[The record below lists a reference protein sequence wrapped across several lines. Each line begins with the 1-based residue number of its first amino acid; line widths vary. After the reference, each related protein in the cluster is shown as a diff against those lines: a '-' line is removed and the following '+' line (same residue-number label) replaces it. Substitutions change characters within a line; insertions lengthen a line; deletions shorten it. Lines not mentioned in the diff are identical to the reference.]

1 MNMLLR
7 DKRIRVIHKKN
18 GGACEA
24 RNVGL
29 NEATGDYILVI
40 DGDDWLERDYVEY
53 LMNLIHKTGSEMA
66 MTDHIF
72 TTRDRKTN

>member
-1 MNMLLR
+1 M
-7 DKRIRVIHKKN
+7 
-18 GGACEA
+18 
-24 RNVGL
+24 
-29 NEATGDYILVI
+29 I

-72 TTRDRKTN
+72 TTRDRKQIESDKIETWTPEEAI